1 MSQVSYTCVYS
12 PSFTYLDKMGRRK
25 GRKNNK
31 GKQSFAAHTIVSGK
45 VFIQTSATTS
55 AAAVALHPS
64 VIARLVDLANAFQLY
79 RFTSLKVEVLPSW
92 RGTSVIPGTGELYG
106 VGYYND
112 TVDTLPNTT
121 QAISELAYSVVR
133 PMGYVFDTAN
143 SSAIS
148 VMSVPSAFKVPRK
161 FLIGDSPLKW
171 FKANLGTPD
180 SWDELQGNVIY
191 RGESSIQVFMMWT
204 YTCEFAGPLPFV
216 STPKDLEERVKRIL
230 LNKRLL
236 SLYEEWRAGKIKV
249 PEGAPRTY
257 MTLVEAKGLD
267 VSLGIT
273 HS

>member
-1 MSQVSYTCVYS
+1 
-12 PSFTYLDKMGRRK
+12 MGRRK
-25 GRKNNK
+25 GRKNQK

-45 VFIQTSATTS
+45 VFIQVSGSTTQ
-55 AAAVALHPS
+55 AVVSLHPS

-92 RGTSVIPGTGELYG
+92 RSTTSFPAAVEMYG

-112 TVDTLPNTT
+112 TVDTLPNST

-133 PMGYVFDTAN
+133 PFGYVFDVAN

-148 VMSVPSAFKVPRK
+148 TMSVPSGFKVPRK
-161 FLIGDSPLKW
+161 FLVGDSPLRW

-180 SWDELQGNVIY
+180 SWDELQGNVVY
-191 RGESSIQVFMMWT
+191 RAENQIQILMMWT

-216 STPKDLEERVKRIL
+216 STPKDLELRVKRIL
-230 LNKRLL
+230 LNKKLL
-236 SLYEEWRAGKIKV
+236 VLYEEWRAGKIKL
-249 PEGAPRTY
+249 PENAPRTY
-257 MTLVEAKGLD
+257 ASLVEAKGFD

-273 HS
+273 L